1 LQHPRQAIPQF
12 RTMALLT
19 LTIAGVIALAVYSGI
34 AGAGTKKNPQARS
47 WCMGKERALL
57 DQQITGC
64 TMLIRVALRKPKKR
78 SLGVV
83 FYNRGTAYFRKG
95 QYDLAIAD
103 YDQAVNFG
111 YTNAL
116 YNRSLAKEKLDDKAG
131 AAADF
136 AAFKSSK

>member
-1 LQHPRQAIPQF
+1 MKVMPRLKVIQRLTCAI
-12 RTMALLT
+12 AS
-19 LTIAGVIALAVYSGI
+19 VIALAAYSGI
-34 AGAGTKKNPQARS
+34 AGAGAKKHPHAWS
-47 WCMGKERALL
+47 WCMGREKSLL
-57 DQQITGC
+57 DQQIMGC
-64 TMLIRVALRKPKKR
+64 SMLIRAAMKTEKKKDVG
-78 SLGVV
+78 LV
-83 FYNRGTAYFRKG
+83 FNNRGTAYFRKG

-116 YNRSLAKEKLDDKAG
+116 YNRSLAKEKLDDRAG